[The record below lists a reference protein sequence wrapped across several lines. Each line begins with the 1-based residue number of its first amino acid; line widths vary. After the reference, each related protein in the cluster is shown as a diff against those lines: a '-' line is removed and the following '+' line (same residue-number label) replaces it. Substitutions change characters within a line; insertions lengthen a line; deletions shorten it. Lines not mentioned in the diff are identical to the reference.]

1 MSCTVETNAYG
12 GSIRNKFAVVIP
24 VYNHGRTVADVVR
37 KTLALGLPVI
47 VVDDGST
54 DSTYREVRAIEGV
67 QILRHRHNRGK
78 GAAIL
83 TGFSEAVKHSDWA
96 ITLDADGQ
104 HDPADVRTFLEAI
117 SETGRRPI
125 VIGNRRDM
133 SGSHV
138 PWTSRFGRVFSNFW
152 VRAAGGPKVRDSQ
165 SGFRAYPLPECLKL
179 DVRSRRFQFEVE
191 ILAKARWNHIPAIEV
206 PVSVS
211 YRPGS
216 CRISHFRPVV
226 DFLRNFGLFSR
237 LISFRILTL
246 RFLQD

>member
-1 MSCTVETNAYG
+1 MPYTVDTYAC
-12 GSIRNKFAVVIP
+12 GSIRNRFAVVIP
-24 VYNHGRTVADVVR
+24 VYNHGRTVAGVVH

-54 DSTYREVRAIEGV
+54 DSTFREISAIEGV

-83 TGFSEAVKHSDWA
+83 TGFSEAVKHSGWA

-104 HDPADVRTFLEAI
+104 HDPVDARLLMGAI
-117 SETGRRPI
+117 SETGPRPI
-125 VIGNRRDM
+125 VIGNRQDM
-133 SGSHV
+133 SRPHV
-138 PWTSRFGRVFSNFW
+138 PWTSRFGREFSNFW
-152 VRAAGGPKVRDSQ
+152 VRASGGPKVHDSQ
-165 SGFRAYPLPECLKL
+165 SGFRAYPLPDCLKL
-179 DVRSRRFQFEVE
+179 DVRSRRFQFEIEV
-191 ILAKARWNHIPAIEV
+191 LVKAGWNRIPVSEV

-216 CRISHFRPVV
+216 SRISHFRPVV

-246 RFLQD
+246 RFL